1 MMRNSRQAYGLVAIV
16 LHWLIALLIIGQLV
30 FGTLMVRIADQRLA
44 FELIQWHKSLG
55 FLTLALVVLRLA
67 WRLAGPLPSYPATL
81 PGWEIHSARAV
92 HRLFYV
98 LMLALPIS
106 GWVLVSVSVLAI
118 PTFAFYLFVIP
129 HLPLGVSEDAESFSA
144 AAHRL
149 LGYAMMVL
157 VAIHVAAAL
166 RHEFWLRNG
175 LLRRMLAPPRSRIRE
190 EQARNFADRR
200 SVDTA
205 GEQRRRTR

>member
-1 MMRNSRQAYGLVAIV
+1 MIRNSRQAYGLVAIV

-30 FGTLMVRIADQRLA
+30 FGTLMVRIADQRLS
-44 FELIQWHKSLG
+44 FELIQWHKSFG
-55 FLTLALVVLRLA
+55 FLTLALVLVRLA
-67 WRLAGPLPSYPATL
+67 WRVVSPLPAYPATL
-81 PGWEIHSARAV
+81 PSWEIRSARAV

-98 LMLALPIS
+98 LMLALPLS
-106 GWVLVSVSVLAI
+106 GWALVSVSILAI

-129 HLPLGVSEDAESFSA
+129 HLPLGVSEVSENFWD

-157 VAIHVAAAL
+157 VTIHVAAAL

-190 EQARNFADRR
+190 GRPRNFADR
-200 SVDTA
+200 
-205 GEQRRRTR
+205 